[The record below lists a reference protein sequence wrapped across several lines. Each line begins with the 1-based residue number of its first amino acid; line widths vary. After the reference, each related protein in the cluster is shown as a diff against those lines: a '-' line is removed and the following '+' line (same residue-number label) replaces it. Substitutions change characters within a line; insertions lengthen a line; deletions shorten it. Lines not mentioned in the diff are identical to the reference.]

1 MTTDWLKQRA
11 KALKLYGLLSHWD
24 EIHSES
30 WIEQVI
36 EWEETARIQRSLERR
51 RSGAHIER
59 FKSLADFDWG
69 WPTQCDR
76 EVIDGWMRLNFIN
89 DSINP
94 ILCGPNGI
102 GKTMIACNVAHE
114 ALMRGYTVHFTT
126 ASVMLNGLAR
136 LDSDTLL
143 RQRIKYYTHPA
154 LLIIDGIG
162 ILSYTNRHADL
173 LFEIIN
179 NRYEKKSTMI
189 TTTKS
194 FMEWRDIFPN
204 ATSVVSI
211 IDRLLHHS
219 AIVNLEGQS
228 YRLKESKDD
237 RLVQHNQEKT

>member
-1 MTTDWLKQRA
+1 MNHDLLLQRA
-11 KALKLYGLLSHWD
+11 KVLKLYGLLSYWD
-24 EIHSES
+24 EITDFV
-30 WIEQVI
+30 WVEQLI
-36 EWEETARIQRSLERR
+36 IWEELIRNQRSFAR
-51 RSGAHIER
+51 RSGSAHIER
-59 FKSLADFDWG
+59 FKPLAQFDWQ

-76 EVIDGWMRLNFIN
+76 PMIERWMRLNFIK
-89 DSINP
+89 DAINP

-114 ALMRGYTVHFTT
+114 ALLHGYTVHFTT
-126 ASVMLNGLAR
+126 ATEMLNGLAR

-162 ILSYTNRHADL
+162 ILSYSHRHADL

-179 NRYEKKSTMI
+179 NRYEKKSTVI

-194 FMEWRDIFPN
+194 FTEWRDTFPN

-219 AIVNLEGQS
+219 EIVNLEGQS
-228 YRLKESKDD
+228 YRLKESKDHQ
-237 RLVQHNQEKT
+237 LNQPNQEKI